1 VKLLYITSIDE
12 LAYPNIIK
20 ILKQF
25 LKEDFL
31 ICDLR
36 KEKEKFLNYLNK
48 ADASLIDHVTL
59 NQPSF
64 VKLYKYWLESSTIK
78 VFIDDSDFPFLF
90 NIIKNENL
98 DVYFKKELV
107 KIEYMLKFQH
117 FMRALFSK
125 YENIYFHFKWLSIE
139 ETIKVRKELVDKII
153 PLPHTFFPSIKIK
166 EKEKIYSISLISKAT
181 PPSIIRV
188 LGNYDSFSSRTSVAK
203 IVSKIPKSFVYLS
216 YSKSKNIN
224 RLPSLPVL
232 TSYPFEAI
240 SHPLPLNHYLQ
251 ILTRSKASVAPIS
264 TGYDTYRY
272 WEIPFCGAA
281 LIAQNQYTIIP
292 NNFEHKKNALFFGSL
307 KELKD
312 ILEYYFLEGN
322 EEELLKIAEN
332 GRRHLLQY
340 HTPQHR
346 ANYVIESIKRRI

>member
-1 VKLLYITSIDE
+1 MKLLYITSIDE
-12 LAYPNIIK
+12 WMYPNITK

-25 LKEDFL
+25 LKDDFL

-36 KEKEKFLNYLNK
+36 KEKEKFLSYLNK
-48 ADASLIDHVTL
+48 ADVSLIDHVTL
-59 NQPSF
+59 NQSSF
-64 VKLYKYWLESSTIK
+64 IKLYKYYLESPTIK
-78 VFIDDSDFPFLF
+78 VFIDDSDHPFLF
-90 NIIKNENL
+90 DIIKNENL
-98 DVYFKKELV
+98 NIYFKKELI

-117 FMRALFSK
+117 FTRGLFSR
-125 YENIYFHFKWLSIE
+125 YENFHFHFKWLSIE
-139 ETIKVRKELVDKII
+139 ETIKVRKELGDKII
-153 PLPHTFFPSIKIK
+153 PLPHTFFPLIKIK
-166 EKEKIYSISLISKAT
+166 EREKIYSVSLISRVS

-188 LGNYDSFSSRTSVAK
+188 LGNYDSFSSRTGIAK
-203 IVSKIPKSFVYLS
+203 IVSKIPKSFVHLS
-216 YSKSKNIN
+216 YSGAKNIY
-224 RLPSLPVL
+224 RLPNIPIL
-232 TSYPFEAI
+232 TSYPFKT
-240 SHPLPLNHYLQ
+240 SSYLLPFNYYLQ
-251 ILTRSKASVAPIS
+251 ILAGSKASIAPIS

-272 WEIPFCGAA
+272 WEIPLCGAA

-292 NNFEHKKNALFFGSL
+292 NNFEHKKSALFFSSL

>member
-1 VKLLYITSIDE
+1 VKFLYITSIDE
-12 LAYPNIIK
+12 WMYPNIIK

-25 LKEDFL
+25 LKDNFL

-36 KEKEKFLNYLNK
+36 KEKEKFLSYLNK
-48 ADASLIDHVTL
+48 VDASLIDHVTI
-59 NQPSF
+59 NQPLF
-64 VKLYKYWLESSTIK
+64 IKAYKYWLESSTIK
-78 VFIDDSDFPFLF
+78 AFIDDSDYPFLF
-90 NIIKNENL
+90 DIVKNKNL
-98 DVYFKKELV
+98 DIYFKKELV

-117 FMRALFSK
+117 IMRELFSK
-125 YENIYFHFKWLSIE
+125 YENLHFHFKWLSAE

-166 EKEKIYSISLISKAT
+166 EREKIFSASLISRVS

-188 LGNYDSFSSRTSVAK
+188 LGNYDSFSSRTSIAK

-216 YSKSKNIN
+216 YSGAKNIY
-224 RLPSLPVL
+224 RLPNIPIL
-232 TSYPFEAI
+232 TSYPFKT
-240 SHPLPLNHYLQ
+240 SGSPLPFNYYLQ
-251 ILTRSKASVAPIS
+251 ILTGSKASIAPIS

-272 WEIPFCGAA
+272 WEIPLCGAG

-292 NNFEHKKNALFFGSL
+292 NNFEHKKSALFFGSL
-307 KELKD
+307 KELED